1 MVLLSALQVTLAEI
15 EGIFRGLLVKHKPG
29 LMEAA
34 AGAGSEAG
42 LAVLDAAKPGL
53 MADAV
58 KAAAQAGQE
67 ILEVAK
73 PALMEAAAGAG
84 SEAGLA
90 VLDGGVVPQ
99 PDFPELPSLSPLEY
113 QTKKVLFG
121 CSWRDLDGCSGVMR
135 SLICLRAP
143 VLLQLLWR

>member
-15 EGIFRGLLVKHKPG
+15 EGTFRGLLVKHKPG

-73 PALMEAAAGAG
+73 PALM
-84 SEAGLA
+84 A

-113 QTKKVLFG
+113 QSKKVLFG

>member
-15 EGIFRGLLVKHKPG
+15 EGIFRGLLVQHTPG
-29 LMEAA
+29 
-34 AGAGSEAG
+34 
-42 LAVLDAAKPGL
+42 
-53 MADAV
+53 
-58 KAAAQAGQE
+58 
-67 ILEVAK
+67 
-73 PALMEAAAGAG
+73 LMEAAAGAG

-113 QTKKVLFG
+113 QSKKVLFG